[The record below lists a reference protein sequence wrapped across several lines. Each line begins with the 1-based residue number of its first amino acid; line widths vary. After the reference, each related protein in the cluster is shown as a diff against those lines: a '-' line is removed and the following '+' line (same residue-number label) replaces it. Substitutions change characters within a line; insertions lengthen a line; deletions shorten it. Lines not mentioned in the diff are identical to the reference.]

1 MPAILSLQLRIGQP
15 KLFII
20 KPMLMNPV
28 PTRVVVYTKDVSN
41 ITGLGPR
48 AARKLLACIRKQLNK
63 PRKGFITIEEFS
75 SFTGIKE
82 DLVRS
87 SLL

>member
-1 MPAILSLQLRIGQP
+1 MST
-15 KLFII
+15 
-20 KPMLMNPV
+20 M
-28 PTRVVVYTKDVSN
+28 PTRVVIYTKDVSN

-48 AARKLLACIRKQLNK
+48 AARKLLSTIRKQLNK
-63 PRKGFITIEEFS
+63 PRTGFITIEEFA

-82 DLVRS
+82 ELVRS

>member
-1 MPAILSLQLRIGQP
+1 
-15 KLFII
+15 
-20 KPMLMNPV
+20 MNTL

-48 AARKLLACIRKQLNK
+48 AARKLLSSIRKQLNK
-63 PRKGFITIEEFS
+63 PKTGFITIEEFS
-75 SFTGIKE
+75 SFTGINS

>member
-1 MPAILSLQLRIGQP
+1 
-15 KLFII
+15 
-20 KPMLMNPV
+20 MNTI
-28 PTRVVVYTKDVSN
+28 PTRVVVYAKDVSN

-48 AARKLLACIRKQLNK
+48 AARKLLSSIRKQLNK
-63 PRKGFITIEEFS
+63 PRTSFITVDEFAL
-75 SFTGIKE
+75 FTGIRE

>member
-1 MPAILSLQLRIGQP
+1 
-15 KLFII
+15 
-20 KPMLMNPV
+20 MNTL

-48 AARKLLACIRKQLNK
+48 AARKLLCSIRKHLNK
-63 PRKGFITIEEFS
+63 PKTSFITIEEFS
-75 SFTGIKE
+75 LFTGIKE

>member
-1 MPAILSLQLRIGQP
+1 
-15 KLFII
+15 
-20 KPMLMNPV
+20 MNHI
-28 PTRVVVYTKDVSN
+28 PTRVVIYTKDVSN

-48 AARKLLACIRKQLNK
+48 AARKLLSVTRKKLNK
-63 PRKGFITIEEFS
+63 PKTGFITVEEFAVH
-75 SFTGIKE
+75 TGIKE

>member
-1 MPAILSLQLRIGQP
+1 MPIINQISLKTL
-15 KLFII
+15 
-20 KPMLMNPV
+20 LMNTV

-48 AARKLLACIRKQLNK
+48 AARKLLSKIRKQLNK
-63 PRKGFITIEEFS
+63 PKSSFITLEEFAH
-75 SFTGIKE
+75 FTGIKE
-82 DLVRS
+82 ELVRS

>member
-1 MPAILSLQLRIGQP
+1 
-15 KLFII
+15 
-20 KPMLMNPV
+20 MNTV
-28 PTRVVVYTKDVSN
+28 PTRVVIYVKDVSN

-48 AARKLLACIRKQLNK
+48 AARKLLSKIRKQLNK
-63 PRKGFITIEEFS
+63 PRAAFITIEEFA

-87 SLL
+87 SLF

>member
-1 MPAILSLQLRIGQP
+1 
-15 KLFII
+15 
-20 KPMLMNPV
+20 MNTL

-41 ITGLGPR
+41 LTGLGPR
-48 AARKLLACIRKQLNK
+48 AARKLLSSIRKQLNK
-63 PRKGFITIEEFS
+63 PRTSFITIEEFS
-75 SFTGIKE
+75 QFTGIKE

>member
-1 MPAILSLQLRIGQP
+1 
-15 KLFII
+15 
-20 KPMLMNPV
+20 MNTL
-28 PTRVVVYTKDVSN
+28 PTRVVVYAKDVTI

-48 AARKLLACIRKQLNK
+48 AARKLLSSIRKQLNK
-63 PRKGFITIEEFS
+63 PRTGFITIEEFA

-82 DLVRS
+82 ELVRS

>member
-1 MPAILSLQLRIGQP
+1 MTT
-15 KLFII
+15 
-20 KPMLMNPV
+20 M
-28 PTRVVVYTKDVSN
+28 PTRVVVYAKDVTN

-48 AARKLLACIRKQLNK
+48 AARKLLCSIRKQLNK
-63 PRKGFITIEEFS
+63 PRTTFITIEEFA

>member
-1 MPAILSLQLRIGQP
+1 MS
-15 KLFII
+15 
-20 KPMLMNPV
+20 NV
-28 PTRVVVYTKDVSN
+28 SCRVVVYTKDVSN

-48 AARKLLACIRKQLNK
+48 ASRKLLCSIRKQLNK
-63 PRKGFITIEEFS
+63 PKTGFITIEEFA
-75 SFTGIKE
+75 SFTGIRE

>member
-1 MPAILSLQLRIGQP
+1 
-15 KLFII
+15 
-20 KPMLMNPV
+20 MNTP

-48 AARKLLACIRKQLNK
+48 AARKLLASIRKQLNK
-63 PRKGFITIEEFS
+63 PRTSFITIEEFS

>member
-1 MPAILSLQLRIGQP
+1 
-15 KLFII
+15 
-20 KPMLMNPV
+20 MNTL

-48 AARKLLACIRKQLNK
+48 AARKLCSIRKQLNK
-63 PRKGFITIEEFS
+63 PRTCFITIEEFAA
-75 SFTGIKE
+75 FTGIRE

>member
-1 MPAILSLQLRIGQP
+1 
-15 KLFII
+15 
-20 KPMLMNPV
+20 MNTL

-48 AARKLLACIRKQLNK
+48 AARKLLSSIRKQLNK
-63 PRKGFITIEEFS
+63 PRTSFITIEEFS
-75 SFTGIKE
+75 HFTSIKE

-87 SLL
+87 SLI

>member
-1 MPAILSLQLRIGQP
+1 MINQIKSLLMSLVPNRIV
-15 KLFII
+15 I
-20 KPMLMNPV
+20 
-28 PTRVVVYTKDVSN
+28 YTKDVSN

-48 AARKLLACIRKQLNK
+48 AARKLLASIRKQLNK
-63 PRKGFITIEEFS
+63 PRTGFITIEEFS

>member
-1 MPAILSLQLRIGQP
+1 MLIP
-15 KLFII
+15 KL
-20 KPMLMNPV
+20 KSLLMNTV

-48 AARKLLACIRKQLNK
+48 AARKLLSSIRKQLNK
-63 PRKGFITIEEFS
+63 PRSGFITIEEFAT
-75 SFTGIKE
+75 FTGIKE

-87 SLL
+87 SLI